1 MKYQSLKTIEKV
13 LMQQLDNLKKE
24 NEELEAKVEEEIQNE
39 ASKPF
44 PNIGNN
50 KKLQELTKK
59 AIPLTELQKELEMAI
74 EDLQDT
80 EMR

>member
-1 MKYQSLKTIEKV
+1 MRYRSLKVIEKV

-24 NEELEAKVEEEIQNE
+24 NEELEAKIEEEVQNE

-44 PNIGNN
+44 SDIGNN

-59 AIPLTELQKELEMAI
+59 ALPLTELQKELEMAI
-74 EDLQDT
+74 EDLQNT